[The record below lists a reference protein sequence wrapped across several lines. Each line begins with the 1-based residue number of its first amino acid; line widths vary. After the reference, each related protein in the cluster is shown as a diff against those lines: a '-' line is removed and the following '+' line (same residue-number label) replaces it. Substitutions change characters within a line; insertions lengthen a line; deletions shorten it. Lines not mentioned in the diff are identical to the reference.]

1 MSEDAKMVINLLGF
15 GREHALS
22 RTALAG
28 LTGLPDRSVRRAIES
43 ARRDGLTIISAEDG
57 RGYYLSDDLDEIER
71 QYRIDHARAMA
82 LLCRLKAMRRT
93 LRKAGRV

>member
-22 RTALAG
+22 RTALVG

-43 ARRDGLTIISAEDG
+43 ARRDGLAIISAEDG

-71 QYRIDHARAMA
+71 QYRIDHARAMT
-82 LLCRLKAMRRT
+82 LLCRLKAMRQT